1 MTFITS
7 VLTWNVGLIF
17 TKILEKKNIRKVS
30 EISQIN
36 TKKKRYNIPLLMVM
50 ENYLRLTKM
59 LMYPLFL

>member
-17 TKILEKKNIRKVS
+17 TKILEKNNIRKVS

-36 TKKKRYNIPLLMVM
+36 TKKKRYNIPLLMVT

>member
-36 TKKKRYNIPLLMVM
+36 TKKKRYNIPLLMVT